1 MKEIWTTARSG
12 VGFAGATAKVS
23 TEATPFQKK
32 PPHEVALLIAR
43 AKPAL

>member
-1 MKEIWTTARSG
+1 MKEIWTTERSG

-23 TEATPFQKK
+23 TEEAPFRKK
-32 PPHEVALLIAR
+32 PPHEVTLLIAR